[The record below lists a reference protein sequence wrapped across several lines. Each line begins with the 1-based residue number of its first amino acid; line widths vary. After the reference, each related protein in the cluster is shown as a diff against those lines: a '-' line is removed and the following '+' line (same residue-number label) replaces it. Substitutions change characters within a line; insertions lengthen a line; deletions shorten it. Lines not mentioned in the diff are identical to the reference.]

1 MRFQYNDGSI
11 AEWEASPAVLVQ
23 TVGGYPGA
31 LCAVKE
37 KCVEFLERPGSV
49 TKY

>member
-1 MRFQYNDGSI
+1 MCFQYNDSSVG
-11 AEWEASPAVLVQ
+11 EWEASPAVLVP

-31 LCAVKE
+31 LRAVSE
-37 KCVEFLERPGSV
+37 KCVKFLERPGSV